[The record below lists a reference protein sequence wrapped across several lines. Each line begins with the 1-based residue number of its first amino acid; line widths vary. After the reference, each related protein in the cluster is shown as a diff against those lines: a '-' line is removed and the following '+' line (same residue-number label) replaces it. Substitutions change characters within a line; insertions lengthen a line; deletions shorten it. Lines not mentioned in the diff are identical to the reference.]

1 MSAPFRRLHHTPPL
15 PTPQDPLL
23 AHPDGQPAS
32 VQVLEERDGVFPGN
46 PEEVLDVPRADLLP
60 LAEERDDLVL
70 DRVERR
76 GVKVERLLD
85 AHEPLALEEELEE
98 LVLVA
103 AAHAGAAEGL
113 LGTRRRR
120 LGLEELLLDAVH
132 DALLLGR
139 QAHPVGREPDLVPL
153 GRDDALGFQGDDER
167 REHPLVGAT
176 RAHPQLLARHS
187 RLSGLA
193 RWKASSAAT
202 ASALKR
208 AELSGWRYHSRSTTS
223 TRPCAT
229 RRSSRPRSFS
239 GPKGTRPSRV
249 ARRAPAGPTWRTC
262 SSTISWGLPVCRR
275 RRCATRAGA
284 LRLKRG
290 GSTSRIVPPP
300 IVTIGEY
307 ERTTNRSPGSATS
320 GASRRKRAEAVW
332 PGPSSGVSRRRT
344 RAIISLVPTWKRTR
358 VRDLTARGA
367 SSRSSSVPST
377 SSEETSVPARP
388 TTSPRSTAVRSTPW
402 RLIAVRCPAN
412 ASATGWPCVCT

>member
-1 MSAPFRRLHHTPPL
+1 MRAPFRRLHHTPPL
-15 PTPQDPLL
+15 PTPPGPLL
-23 AHPDGQPAS
+23 AHPDGHPAS

-46 PEEVLDVPRADLLP
+46 PEEVLDVPRPDLLP

-76 GVKVERLLD
+76 SVKVERLLD

-153 GRDDALGFQGDDER
+153 GRDDALGSQGDDER

-187 RLSGLA
+187 RLERVGAVEGLE
-193 RWKASSAAT
+193 R
-202 ASALKR
+202 R
-208 AELSGWRYHSRSTTS
+208 DGE
-223 TRPCAT
+223 RPE
-229 RRSSRPRSFS
+229 
-239 GPKGTRPSRV
+239 
-249 ARRAPAGPTWRTC
+249 ARRA
-262 SSTISWGLPVCRR
+262 L
-275 RRCATRAGA
+275 
-284 LRLKRG
+284 
-290 GSTSRIVPPP
+290 
-300 IVTIGEY
+300 
-307 ERTTNRSPGSATS
+307 GSATG

-377 SSEETSVPARP
+377 RSEETSVPARP
-388 TTSPRSTAVRSTPW
+388 TTSPGSTAVRSTPW

-412 ASATGWPCVCT
+412 ASATAWPCVCRPRIFASPPFG